1 MIFSTSTKLSDYYN
15 NQTVKKYLKA
25 NMITILNKE
34 QVEEYLQRAPLS
46 ISRKTR
52 KITPA
57 TNKLEAF
64 IAKQREIFGKNITE
78 RLCNVIDRNDNYY
91 IQSQEDQE
99 NMDVLYLFHEKYNHI
114 PPKIVS
120 QDDYVKFKLEQVY
133 GVIIV
138 RKGECVSNPILYTI
152 VKCCCIRKDL
162 VPILLGAFLFVIKT
176 EPSFAFKCGIAYET
190 NELSNYYSNF
200 GFRQNKNLECLDNS
214 DVPLS
219 IDLELIKPEEII
231 EKATGYENIPLQTKK
246 HTIDANNLTNNS
258 LAIVPKKSVKQLI
271 AEYEKKLISMKGG
284 KSGKKR
290 KTRKRKRKRK
300 IS

>member
-1 MIFSTSTKLSDYYN
+1 MIFSTSTKLSDYCN
-15 NQTVKKYLKA
+15 NEAVKKYLKA
-25 NMITILNKE
+25 NWMTILNKE

-52 KITPA
+52 RISSV

-78 RLCNVIDRNDNYY
+78 RLCNVIDRNDDYY

-120 QDDYVKFKLEQVY
+120 EDDYVKYKLQQVY
-133 GVIIV
+133 GIIIV
-138 RKGECVSNPILYTI
+138 KKGECVSNPILYTI
-152 VKCCCIRKDL
+152 VKCCCIRKDF

-176 EPSFAFKCGIAYET
+176 EPSIAFKRGIAYET
-190 NELSNYYSNF
+190 NELSKYYSNF
-200 GFRQNKNLECLDNS
+200 GFRQNNNLECLNTS
-214 DVPLS
+214 DLPLS

-231 EKATGYENIPLQTKK
+231 EKATGNENIPLRKT
-246 HTIDANNLTNNS
+246 TIDANNVTKIS
-258 LAIVPKKSVKQLI
+258 PAVVPKKSVKQLI
-271 AEYEKKLISMKGG
+271 AEYEKKLSSMKGG

-290 KTRKRKRKRK
+290 KTRKRKRT
-300 IS
+300 